1 MQVDVLF
8 KLAGLGVVVAVISQ
22 ILTRAGREELS
33 MLVTVAG
40 LVIALLM
47 VVNMVSE
54 LLTAVKSIFQLY

>member
-1 MQVDVLF
+1 MQMDVLF
-8 KLAGLGVVVAVISQ
+8 KLAGLGLVVAVISQ
-22 ILTRAGREELS
+22 ILTRTGREELS

-47 VVNMVSE
+47 VVTMVSE